1 MQINFWTKKTDFKLF
16 GKTIFSKVEVCNETE
31 RDSDYTIIVTEDYF
45 KEEFD
50 FEEKHYVVGAVI
62 QDDTILDEGR
72 YIYESVIAGDDFTV
86 EKIKREFDYNRIAKA
101 YMEMEE

>member
-45 KEEFD
+45 NKEFEF
-50 FEEKHYVVGAVI
+50 ENK
-62 QDDTILDEGR
+62 
-72 YIYESVIAGDDFTV
+72 
-86 EKIKREFDYNRIAKA
+86 KKN
-101 YMEMEE
+101 

>member
-1 MQINFWTKKTDFKLF
+1 MDYNEYITFHVTAKD
-16 GKTIFSKVEVCNETE
+16 GSEVEMAVM
-31 RDSDYTIIVTEDYF
+31 D
-45 KEEFD
+45 EFD
-50 FEEKHYVVGAVI
+50 FEGKHYVVGAVI

-72 YIYESVIAGDDFTV
+72 YIYESVMNGDDFTV